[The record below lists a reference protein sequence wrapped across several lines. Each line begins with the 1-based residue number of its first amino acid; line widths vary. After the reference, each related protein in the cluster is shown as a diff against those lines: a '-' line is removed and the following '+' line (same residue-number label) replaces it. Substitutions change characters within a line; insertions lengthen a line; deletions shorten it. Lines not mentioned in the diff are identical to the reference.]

1 MPNIY
6 KMILDEAKRRNIIY
20 YEKYFP
26 FYVSS
31 LGCHIFNQLNEERE
45 IYTEGGVVP
54 NTRLHILMVAFPGF
68 GKSYFLKQQ
77 LYSKSYS
84 LYQDSGIRCGFK
96 SGKMTEAGFIGS
108 VDTDENGKPV
118 MQFGL
123 CHQTRE
129 GKSILG
135 IEEFSAV
142 TNSFKQDYNV
152 GLDTAML
159 TALDSGDVG
168 KDLKGGSLTYHTQLT
183 LWAGVQPARY
193 DLSSGFSRRFIF
205 MAFYPTLKDIQ
216 YFRNKRRE
224 AKGIRTNITALKNI
238 RLSLRQR
245 TAEIKQ
251 NLKNVVISQDF
262 YAFINKF
269 DQMHYDDELCER
281 VGIGYWLM
289 RSEHIQDQLIV
300 RMEPELK
307 RILLLLKD
315 YEHTVRNT
323 SPTTIVWKLISEENK
338 IQKGTILNYASR
350 LGLHN
355 SEIQGALS
363 TLSRKKYIHVDGF
376 NVEIIKK
383 VS

>member
-6 KMILDEAKRRNIIY
+6 QMILDEVKRRNIIY
-20 YEKYFP
+20 YDRYFP
-26 FYVSS
+26 FYISS

-45 IYTEGGVVP
+45 IYTEGGVIP

-68 GKSYFLKQQ
+68 GKSFFLKQQ
-77 LYSKSYS
+77 LYDKRYS
-84 LYQDSGIRCGFK
+84 LYKDSGIKCGFK

-108 VDTDENGKPV
+108 VDTDENGAPV
-118 MQFGL
+118 MQYGL
-123 CHQTRE
+123 CHPDRD

-142 TNSFKQDYNV
+142 TNSFKSDYNV

-168 KDLKGGSLTYHTQLT
+168 KDLKGGSLGYHTQLT

-205 MAFYPTLKDIQ
+205 MAFYPTLRDIQ
-216 YFRNKRRE
+216 YFRIKRRE
-224 AKGIRTNITALKNI
+224 TKGIKTNITALKNI
-238 RLSLRQR
+238 RMAIRQR
-245 TAEIKQ
+245 KEDIREK
-251 NLKNVVISQDF
+251 LKSVTISQDF
-262 YAFINKF
+262 YAYINNF

-281 VGIGYWLM
+281 LGIGYWLM

-300 RMEPELK
+300 KIDPELK
-307 RILLLLKD
+307 RLLSLLKG

-323 SPTTIVWKLISEENK
+323 SPTTIIWNLIKDESNL
-338 IQKGTILNYASR
+338 QKATILNYAGR
-350 LGLHN
+350 LGLQN
-355 SEIQGALS
+355 TEIQGGLS
-363 TLSRKKYIHVDGF
+363 TLSRKKYIKVDGF
-376 NVEIIKK
+376 NVSIIKK